1 MTTETE
7 QRATPRK
14 WRTIVS
20 TGAGNALEWFDWN
33 AYAVFTPFFAAQFF
47 PAHDSTSAVLSSLA
61 IFAVGFLMRPLGGL
75 LFGWFGDRLGRRTA
89 MVGSIALASGGSL
102 LIGIAPTYESIGIGA
117 ALMLVVARLCQGLGH
132 GGEMPAVQTYVAEMA
147 PQGRRGIWSS
157 LVYVSG
163 TCGILAS
170 SALAAALTTALPPGA
185 MSAWGWRVPFLLG
198 GVVGL
203 YTLVMRL
210 RLAETQAFDRQRTA
224 ARPPLWRSFWEQ
236 RTACLRVIGLTVG
249 STVVFYTWVVSAPA
263 QAISI
268 HELDPAAALWVGAA
282 ANAVFILSLPLFGA
296 LSDRIGRRPVL
307 LLSLVG
313 SAVVSYPL
321 SWLVQDQVWQFAVAM
336 IIALLVIAPG
346 PAIMPTVFA
355 ELFPTRMR
363 TTGTGFPYGIATAAF
378 GGSAPYLQ
386 TWLASGGRG
395 DVFLGYAVVLLVISA
410 VVAYRM
416 PETKDIT
423 LG

>member
-1 MTTETE
+1 MITEAE
-7 QRATPRK
+7 RATPRK

-75 LFGWFGDRLGRRTA
+75 LFGWFGDRIGRRSA

-117 ALMLVVARLCQGLGH
+117 ALLLVVARLCQGLGH
-132 GGEMPAVQTYVAEMA
+132 GGEMPAVQTYIAEMA
-147 PQGRRGIWSS
+147 PRGRRGIWSS
-157 LVYVSG
+157 LVYTSG

-170 SALAAALTTALPPGA
+170 SALAAALAGVLPPGA

-210 RLAETQAFDRQRTA
+210 RLAETQVFDRQRATD
-224 ARPPLWRSFWEQ
+224 RPPLWRSFWEQ

-249 STVVFYTWVVSAPA
+249 GTVVFYTWVVSAPA
-263 QAISI
+263 QAISV
-268 HELDPAAALWVGAA
+268 HHLDPSAALWVGAL
-282 ANAVFILSLPLFGA
+282 ANAVFILVLPLFGA

-307 LLSLVG
+307 LMSFVG
-313 SAVVSYPL
+313 SAMVIYPL
-321 SWLVQDQVWQFAVAM
+321 SWLIQDQIWQFAVAM

-346 PAIMPTVFA
+346 PAIMPTVYA

-363 TTGTGFPYGIATAAF
+363 TAGAGFPYAIATAAF

-386 TWLASGGRG
+386 TWLASSGRG
-395 DVFLGYAVVLLVISA
+395 DVFLGYAVILLLISA

-416 PETKDIT
+416 PETKNIALD
-423 LG
+423 